1 MRGLSAFNLAILPRR
16 PRQPCSSIYY
26 ITNALRCSFPIV
38 QSSSNIAC
46 THHLAPLDPGRP
58 DQTSSFRLQ
67 AKTMEGSICDTNGE
81 RKAEIEAVKSWMA
94 TCVSQH
100 DTSGCN
106 TRRSN
111 TLPGRLIEIDA
122 TSGRARLVNVASLH
136 SLPEFVALSY
146 CWGLTGN
153 LQTLKAPLSRMKESI
168 PTDALPLTIKQTFE
182 IVEALG
188 FRYLWV
194 DALCI
199 VQDDDVD
206 WRREARK
213 MGAIYSN
220 ASLVIAAM
228 ASKST
233 EEGLH
238 TRAHDSSPSD
248 DMFHTVMRACRT
260 MPRKQWEEFIQK
272 ELPLLC
278 RGWGFQERLLARRIV
293 HFTPAELVWECKG
306 NISCQCGKMTN
317 FMGSGR
323 TMNNMNAAFWLTV
336 DHPSQERV
344 RPMWRE
350 CVKTFSRRSLTVPS
364 DRAFAIT
371 GVAELLRGSSCAD
384 LYISGLWKDALPYD
398 LLWRCDQST
407 TLCGRKY
414 RKPSWSW
421 VSVDC
426 GINWPTARDTG
437 ALSISTESYFESG
450 LEDVDCT
457 HVDTTKTIGDY
468 NPISAGQIHLTT
480 RMIEVM
486 IIHQAN
492 VDDEM
497 SPFRTEWSIEGQC
510 GRTLPFYPDIQLSD
524 EDRGVSVDGKED
536 NTHDRVFYYLEI
548 VAATAKSAGWQAGLI
563 VRKHKAGDEDEIYER
578 IGVAAEMSWLGH
590 SSEAIFVSDVPSRKV
605 VLI

>member
-1 MRGLSAFNLAILPRR
+1 MDNR
-16 PRQPCSSIYY
+16 
-26 ITNALRCSFPIV
+26 
-38 QSSSNIAC
+38 
-46 THHLAPLDPGRP
+46 
-58 DQTSSFRLQ
+58 
-67 AKTMEGSICDTNGE
+67 ICDTNSG
-81 RKAEIEAVKSWMA
+81 RKAEIKAIKSWMA
-94 TCVSQH
+94 TCASQH

-106 TRRSN
+106 TRRSD
-111 TLPGRLIEIDA
+111 TLPGRLIEINA
-122 TSGRARLVNVASLH
+122 TSGRARLVSVASLH

-146 CWGLTGN
+146 CWGLAGN
-153 LQTLKAPLSRMKESI
+153 LKTLKATLSRMEEGI
-168 PTDALPLTIKQTFE
+168 PVDALPLTVKQALQ
-182 IVEALG
+182 VVRALG
-188 FRYLWV
+188 FCYLWV

-213 MGAIYSN
+213 MGAVYSN

-228 ASKST
+228 ASRST

-238 TRAHDSSPSD
+238 ARVHGSPPSD
-248 DMFHTVMRACRT
+248 DMFHSVMRACRT

-306 NISCQCGKMTN
+306 DICCQCGKMTD
-317 FMGSGR
+317 FMGSGNR
-323 TMNNMNAAFWLTV
+323 MNSMNAAFWLSV

-407 TLCGRKY
+407 TLCAQKE

-421 VSVDC
+421 ISVDC

-437 ALSISTESYFESG
+437 TLSISTESYFESG
-450 LEDVDCT
+450 LEGVKCT
-457 HVDTTKTIGDY
+457 HVDTAKTIGEY
-468 NPISAGQIHLTT
+468 HPISAGQIHLTA
-480 RMIEVM
+480 RMIEVR
-486 IIHQAN
+486 IVHQAK

-510 GRTLPFYPDIQLSD
+510 DRTLPFYPDIQLSD
-524 EDRGVSVDGKED
+524 EDWRCSVGGKEE
-536 NTHDRVFYYLEI
+536 NTHNRVFHYLEI
-548 VAATAKSAGWQAGLI
+548 VAPTAKSAGWQAGLI
-563 VRKHKAGDEDEIYER
+563 VEKHKAGDEDEIYER
-578 IGVAAEMSWLGH
+578 IGVAAEMSRLGH
-590 SSEAIFVSDVPSRKV
+590 SSEAFFVSDVPSRKV